1 MMTITPAGTRAGA
14 VALIPA
20 RGGSKGLPGKNVRPF
35 LGHPLI
41 AWTIQAARDS
51 AVIDRI
57 VVSTDDVE
65 IAAAAALYG
74 AEVAMRPAE
83 LATDTASSADVARH
97 HMAAWDRAGEGAERL
112 VLVQPTS
119 PLRTG
124 ADIDAAMAAF
134 DAGGFDSLAS
144 RCEAETH
151 PYLVWREVDGA
162 MQPFVPEAPWA
173 RRQDMPAAWTLNG
186 AIYVVRCDAFPSEGV
201 AFLFGRIGGWDMPAA
216 TSVDI
221 DTLEDFEAAEATA
234 RAMGLTPP
242 KPVQASAN
250 S

>member
-74 AEVAMRPAE
+74 AEVAMRPVE
-83 LATDTASSADVARH
+83 LATDTASSADVVRH
-97 HMAAWDRAGEGAERL
+97 HMAAWAEEGRAAERL
-112 VLVQPTS
+112 VLLQPTS

-124 ADIDAAMAAF
+124 AHVDAALAVF
-134 DAGGFDSLAS
+134 EDGGHDSLAS
-144 RCEAETH
+144 LRPADTH
-151 PYLVWREVDGA
+151 PYLTWRRGEGT
-162 MQPFVPEAPWA
+162 MEPFIPDAPWT
-173 RRQDMPAAWTLNG
+173 RRQEMPDAFTLNG
-186 AIYVVRCDAFPSEGV
+186 AIYVVRCAAFPARGD
-201 AFLFGRIGGWDMPAA
+201 AFLFGRIGGLEMPVEASA
-216 TSVDI
+216 DI
-221 DTLEDFEAAEATA
+221 DTLEDFQAAEAMA
-234 RAMGLTPP
+234 RALGLTPP
-242 KPVQASAN
+242 VQTSAN